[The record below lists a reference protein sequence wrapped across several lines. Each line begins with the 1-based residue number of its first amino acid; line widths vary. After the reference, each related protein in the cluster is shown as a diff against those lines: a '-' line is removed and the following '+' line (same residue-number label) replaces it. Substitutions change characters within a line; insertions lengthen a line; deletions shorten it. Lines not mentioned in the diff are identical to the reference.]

1 MGESATAD
9 DPTVEAKPALPG
21 QIKPSG
27 SEADQMP
34 KYSGLGAAAEEVG
47 VTTAHATNG
56 STFLRPGGGVRQ
68 SEEKKTK
75 RSDKCPVSA
84 VAAVVVCGR

>member
-9 DPTVEAKPALPG
+9 DSTVEAKPALPG

-27 SEADQMP
+27 SEADRTP
-34 KYSGLGAAAEEVG
+34 KYTGLGAAAEEVG
-47 VTTAHATNG
+47 VTAAHATNG

-68 SEEKKTK
+68 SKERTTK
-75 RSDKCPVSA
+75 RDRGFYV
-84 VAAVVVCGR
+84 

>member
-21 QIKPSG
+21 QIKPTG
-27 SEADQMP
+27 PEADQRP
-34 KYSGLGAAAEEVG
+34 KYAGLGAAAEEVG

-56 STFLRPGGGVRQ
+56 STLLRPGGDVRQ
-68 SEEKKTK
+68 SKEKKTR

-84 VAAVVVCGR
+84 QWE